1 MIILPAIDI
10 KGGQCVRLYQGDYAQ
25 VSTYDAD
32 PVKVAQRWQSAGASW
47 LHVVDLD
54 GAAVGH
60 PINVEVIRKMR
71 ASTSLHIELGGG
83 MRTLEHIGQMLD
95 LGIDRIVLG
104 TVALIDRELLG
115 EALARWGE
123 RIAVGLDA
131 RNGQVAISGWRET
144 SQVQA
149 TSLATELCAIGVN
162 RFRVNRFIYTD
173 IARDGALKGPNL
185 DALREMKRV
194 LLANREGD
202 RSTRRRGA
210 SGPNHQGDRKG
221 PHSTP
226 LHSRPYNDTEGLRQQ
241 AISCSLI
248 ASGGV
253 SSIDDLRSIATLG
266 IEGAIVGKALY
277 TGNVDLAAA
286 IRELER

>member
-10 KGGQCVRLYQGDYAQ
+10 KDGQCVRLYQGDYAR
-25 VSTYDAD
+25 VTTYDTD

-54 GAAVGH
+54 GAAAGH
-60 PINVEVIRKMR
+60 PVNVELIERIR

-83 MRTLEHIGQMLD
+83 MRTLEHIGRMLD
-95 LGIDRIVLG
+95 LGIDRVILG
-104 TVALIDRELLG
+104 TVALTGRALLE

-131 RNGQVAISGWRET
+131 RDGRVAITGWRET
-144 SQVQA
+144 SHVQA
-149 TSLATELCAIGVN
+149 TSLAAELSAKGVQ
-162 RFRVNRFIYTD
+162 RFIYTD

-185 DALREMKRV
+185 DALREMRQV

-202 RSTRRRGA
+202 L
-210 SGPNHQGDRKG
+210 KG

-226 LHSRPYNDTEGLRQQ
+226 LHSRPYKDTEGLRQQ
-241 AISCSLI
+241 SMQQVISCSLI

-253 SSIDDLRSIATLG
+253 SSIDDLRSIAALG

-277 TGNVDLAAA
+277 TGDVDLAAA
-286 IRELER
+286 IKECER